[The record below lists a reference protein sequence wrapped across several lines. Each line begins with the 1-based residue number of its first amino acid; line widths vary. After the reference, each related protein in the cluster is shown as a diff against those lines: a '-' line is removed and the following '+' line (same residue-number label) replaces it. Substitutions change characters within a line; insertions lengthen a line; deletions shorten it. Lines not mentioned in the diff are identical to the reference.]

1 MRVALLIKRNG
12 IIAQTIAQIK
22 QVFRSI
28 WTRRGKIEAG
38 KSSEQEQTKSKSFA
52 ELSRFLDL
60 LESPS

>member
-12 IIAQTIAQIK
+12 IIAQTIAQNK
-22 QVFRSI
+22 QVFRAI

-38 KSSEQEQTKSKSFA
+38 KNSGQEQTKRKSFA

-60 LESPS
+60 IKG